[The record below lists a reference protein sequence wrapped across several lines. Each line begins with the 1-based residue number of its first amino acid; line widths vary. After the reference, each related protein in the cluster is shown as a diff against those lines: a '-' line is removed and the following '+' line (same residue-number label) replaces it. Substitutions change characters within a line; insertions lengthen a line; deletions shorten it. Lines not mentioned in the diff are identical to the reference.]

1 MTRSFW
7 KTFLRTMVGRAY
19 PRLIGVWREKSWIIF
34 DVLFPLL
41 QVSAYVYIYRAVGAP
56 PEFAGFAVLGG
67 AMIAYWMNVLWSMAS
82 QLYWEKETGNLQLYL
97 IAPTS
102 RMAILLGMALG
113 GLTATTVRA
122 AGVLLV
128 GTLLFHVPLQ
138 VTDGA
143 LFFGVFVLTMVALY
157 GLGMLLSSV
166 FLLWGREAWPASLTF
181 SRNRFFFSPAFTFP
195 CGLWDFGWLP
205 PLPSSPSPWASMP
218 CASSSTR
225 ALWKSSVSFRWR
237 RSLLS
242 SLGFPSSFFSWPG
255 WDCAS
260 LRTSPER
267 REGLRSGDNEEASR
281 SLARVQGG
289 NMAWLADRVQ
299 LD

>member
-1 MTRSFW
+1 MMRSFG
-7 KTFLRTMVGRAY
+7 KTFLRTLVGRAY
-19 PRLIGVWREKSWIIF
+19 PRLIGLWREKSWIIF
-34 DVLFPLL
+34 DVFFPLL

-166 FLLWGREAWPASLTF
+166 FLLWGREAWHLSNLFQEPVFLFSGFYFPVRALGFWVAAFASLIPITLALDAMRQLLYPQLMEKF
-181 SRNRFFFSPAFTFP
+181 RFLPVEAELVILAGLSILFLFLARLGLRFFE
-195 CGLWDFGWLP
+195 D
-205 PLPSSPSPWASMP
+205 
-218 CASSSTR
+218 
-225 ALWKSSVSFRWR
+225 
-237 RSLLS
+237 
-242 SLGFPSSFFSWPG
+242 
-255 WDCAS
+255 
-260 LRTSPER
+260 
-267 REGLRSGDNEEASR
+267 
-281 SLARVQGG
+281 LARKEGRLTLRGQ
-289 NMAWLADRVQ
+289 
-299 LD
+299 

>member
-7 KTFLRTMVGRAY
+7 KTFLRTLVGRAY

-166 FLLWGREAWPASLTF
+166 FLLWGREAWHLSNLFQEPVFLFSGFYFPVRALGFWLAAAASLIPITLGLDAMRQLLYPRLMEKF
-181 SRNRFFFSPAFTFP
+181 RFLPVEAELVILAGLSILFLFLARLGLRFFE
-195 CGLWDFGWLP
+195 D
-205 PLPSSPSPWASMP
+205 
-218 CASSSTR
+218 
-225 ALWKSSVSFRWR
+225 
-237 RSLLS
+237 
-242 SLGFPSSFFSWPG
+242 
-255 WDCAS
+255 
-260 LRTSPER
+260 
-267 REGLRSGDNEEASR
+267 
-281 SLARVQGG
+281 LARKEGRLTLRGQ
-289 NMAWLADRVQ
+289 
-299 LD
+299 

>member
-1 MTRSFW
+1 MTCSFG
-7 KTFLRTMVGRAY
+7 KTFLRTLVGRAY
-19 PRLIGVWREKSWIIF
+19 PRLIGLWREKSWIIF
-34 DVLFPLL
+34 DVFFPLL

-166 FLLWGREAWPASLTF
+166 FLLWGREAWHLSNLFQEPVFLFSGFYFPVRALGFWVAAFASLIPITLGLDAMRQLLYPRLMEKF
-181 SRNRFFFSPAFTFP
+181 RFLPVEAELAILAGLSILFLFLARLGLRFFE
-195 CGLWDFGWLP
+195 D
-205 PLPSSPSPWASMP
+205 
-218 CASSSTR
+218 
-225 ALWKSSVSFRWR
+225 
-237 RSLLS
+237 
-242 SLGFPSSFFSWPG
+242 
-255 WDCAS
+255 
-260 LRTSPER
+260 
-267 REGLRSGDNEEASR
+267 
-281 SLARVQGG
+281 LARKEGRLTLRGQ
-289 NMAWLADRVQ
+289 
-299 LD
+299 

>member
-1 MTRSFW
+1 MMRSFG
-7 KTFLRTMVGRAY
+7 KTFLRTLVGRAY

-34 DVLFPLL
+34 DVFFPLL

-166 FLLWGREAWPASLTF
+166 FLLWGREAWHLSNLFQEPVFLFSGFYFPVRALGFWVAAFASLIPITLGLDAMRQLLYPRLLEKF
-181 SRNRFFFSPAFTFP
+181 RFLPVEAELVILAGLSILFLFLARLGLRFFE
-195 CGLWDFGWLP
+195 D
-205 PLPSSPSPWASMP
+205 
-218 CASSSTR
+218 
-225 ALWKSSVSFRWR
+225 
-237 RSLLS
+237 
-242 SLGFPSSFFSWPG
+242 
-255 WDCAS
+255 
-260 LRTSPER
+260 
-267 REGLRSGDNEEASR
+267 
-281 SLARVQGG
+281 LARKEGRLTLRGQ
-289 NMAWLADRVQ
+289 
-299 LD
+299 

>member
-1 MTRSFW
+1 MTWSFG
-7 KTFLRTMVGRAY
+7 KTFLRTLVGRAY
-19 PRLIGVWREKSWIIF
+19 PRLIGLWREKSWIIF
-34 DVLFPLL
+34 DVFFPLL

-166 FLLWGREAWPASLTF
+166 FLLWGREAWHLSNLFQEPVFLFSGFYFPVRALGFWVAAFASLIPITLGLDAMRQLLYPRLMEKF
-181 SRNRFFFSPAFTFP
+181 RFLPVEAELVILGGLSILFLFLARLGLRFFE
-195 CGLWDFGWLP
+195 D
-205 PLPSSPSPWASMP
+205 
-218 CASSSTR
+218 
-225 ALWKSSVSFRWR
+225 
-237 RSLLS
+237 
-242 SLGFPSSFFSWPG
+242 
-255 WDCAS
+255 
-260 LRTSPER
+260 
-267 REGLRSGDNEEASR
+267 
-281 SLARVQGG
+281 LARKEGRLTLRGQ
-289 NMAWLADRVQ
+289 
-299 LD
+299 

>member
-41 QVSAYVYIYRAVGAP
+41 QVSAYVYIYRAIGAP

-143 LFFGVFVLTMVALY
+143 LFFGVFALTMVALY

-166 FLLWGREAWPASLTF
+166 FLLWGREAWHLSNLFQEPVFLFSGFYFPVRALGFWVAALGFCRLLPSLIPITLGLDAMRQLLYPRLMEKF
-181 SRNRFFFSPAFTFP
+181 RFLPVEAELAILAGLSILFLFLARLGLRFFE
-195 CGLWDFGWLP
+195 D
-205 PLPSSPSPWASMP
+205 
-218 CASSSTR
+218 
-225 ALWKSSVSFRWR
+225 
-237 RSLLS
+237 
-242 SLGFPSSFFSWPG
+242 
-255 WDCAS
+255 
-260 LRTSPER
+260 
-267 REGLRSGDNEEASR
+267 
-281 SLARVQGG
+281 LARKEGRLTLRGQ
-289 NMAWLADRVQ
+289 
-299 LD
+299 

>member
-1 MTRSFW
+1 MTWSFG
-7 KTFLRTMVGRAY
+7 KTFLRTLVGRAY
-19 PRLIGVWREKSWIIF
+19 PRLIGLWREKSWIIF
-34 DVLFPLL
+34 DVFFPLL

-166 FLLWGREAWPASLTF
+166 FLLWGREAWHLSNLFQEPVFLFSGFYFPVRALGFWVAAFASLIPITLGLDAMRQLLYPRLMEKF
-181 SRNRFFFSPAFTFP
+181 RFLPVEAELAILAGLSILFLFLARLGLRFFE
-195 CGLWDFGWLP
+195 D
-205 PLPSSPSPWASMP
+205 
-218 CASSSTR
+218 
-225 ALWKSSVSFRWR
+225 
-237 RSLLS
+237 
-242 SLGFPSSFFSWPG
+242 
-255 WDCAS
+255 
-260 LRTSPER
+260 
-267 REGLRSGDNEEASR
+267 
-281 SLARVQGG
+281 LARKEGRLTLRGQ
-289 NMAWLADRVQ
+289 
-299 LD
+299 

>member
-1 MTRSFW
+1 MTQSFG
-7 KTFLRTMVGRAY
+7 KTFLRTLVGRAY
-19 PRLIGVWREKSWIIF
+19 PRFIGLWREKSWIIF

-166 FLLWGREAWPASLTF
+166 FLLWGREAWHLSNLFQEPVFLFSGFYFPVRALGFWVAAFASLIPITLGLDAIRQLLYPRLMEKF
-181 SRNRFFFSPAFTFP
+181 RFLPVETELVILAGLSILFLFLARLGLRFFE
-195 CGLWDFGWLP
+195 D
-205 PLPSSPSPWASMP
+205 
-218 CASSSTR
+218 
-225 ALWKSSVSFRWR
+225 
-237 RSLLS
+237 
-242 SLGFPSSFFSWPG
+242 
-255 WDCAS
+255 
-260 LRTSPER
+260 
-267 REGLRSGDNEEASR
+267 
-281 SLARVQGG
+281 LARKEGRLTLRGQ
-289 NMAWLADRVQ
+289 
-299 LD
+299 

>member
-7 KTFLRTMVGRAY
+7 KTFLRTIVGRAY

-166 FLLWGREAWPASLTF
+166 FLLWGREAWHLSNLFQEPVFLFSGFYFPVRALGFWVAAFASLIPITLGLDAMRQLLYPRLMEKF
-181 SRNRFFFSPAFTFP
+181 RFLPVEAELALLAGLSILFLFLARLGLRFFE
-195 CGLWDFGWLP
+195 D
-205 PLPSSPSPWASMP
+205 
-218 CASSSTR
+218 
-225 ALWKSSVSFRWR
+225 
-237 RSLLS
+237 
-242 SLGFPSSFFSWPG
+242 
-255 WDCAS
+255 
-260 LRTSPER
+260 
-267 REGLRSGDNEEASR
+267 
-281 SLARVQGG
+281 LARKEGRLTLRGQ
-289 NMAWLADRVQ
+289 
-299 LD
+299 

>member
-1 MTRSFW
+1 MTWSFW
-7 KTFLRTMVGRAY
+7 KTFLRTVAGRAY
-19 PRLIGVWREKSWIIF
+19 PRLIGVWREKSWLIF

-41 QVSAYVYIYRAVGAP
+41 QVSAYVYIYRAIGAP

-122 AGVLLV
+122 VGVLLV
-128 GTLLFHVPLQ
+128 GTLLFRVPLE
-138 VTDGA
+138 VSDGA

-166 FLLWGREAWPASLTF
+166 FLLWGREAWHLSNLFQEPVFLFSGFYFPVRALGFWVAAAASVIPTTLGLDALRQLLYPRLMEQF
-181 SRNRFFFSPAFTFP
+181 RFLSVKAELAILAGLSILFLFLARLGLRFFE
-195 CGLWDFGWLP
+195 D
-205 PLPSSPSPWASMP
+205 
-218 CASSSTR
+218 
-225 ALWKSSVSFRWR
+225 
-237 RSLLS
+237 
-242 SLGFPSSFFSWPG
+242 
-255 WDCAS
+255 
-260 LRTSPER
+260 
-267 REGLRSGDNEEASR
+267 
-281 SLARVQGG
+281 LARKEGRLTLRGQ
-289 NMAWLADRVQ
+289 
-299 LD
+299 

>member
-1 MTRSFW
+1 MTCSFG
-7 KTFLRTMVGRAY
+7 KTFLRTLVGRAY
-19 PRLIGVWREKSWIIF
+19 PRLIGVWREKSWLIF
-34 DVLFPLL
+34 DVFFPLL

-166 FLLWGREAWPASLTF
+166 FLLWGREAWHLSNLFQEPVFLFSGFYFPVRALGFWVAAFASLIPITLGLDAMRQLLYPQLMEKF
-181 SRNRFFFSPAFTFP
+181 RFLPVEAELVILAGLSILFLFLARLGLRFF
-195 CGLWDFGWLP
+195 
-205 PLPSSPSPWASMP
+205 
-218 CASSSTR
+218 
-225 ALWKSSVSFRWR
+225 
-237 RSLLS
+237 
-242 SLGFPSSFFSWPG
+242 
-255 WDCAS
+255 
-260 LRTSPER
+260 E
-267 REGLRSGDNEEASR
+267 N
-281 SLARVQGG
+281 LARKEGRLTLRGQ
-289 NMAWLADRVQ
+289 
-299 LD
+299 

>member
-7 KTFLRTMVGRAY
+7 KTFLRTIVGRAY

-166 FLLWGREAWPASLTF
+166 FLLWGREAWHLSNLFQEPVFLFSGFYFPVRALGFWLAGAASLIPITLGLDAMRQLLYPRLMEKF
-181 SRNRFFFSPAFTFP
+181 RFLPVEVELAILAGLSILFLFLAQLGLRFFE
-195 CGLWDFGWLP
+195 D
-205 PLPSSPSPWASMP
+205 
-218 CASSSTR
+218 
-225 ALWKSSVSFRWR
+225 
-237 RSLLS
+237 
-242 SLGFPSSFFSWPG
+242 
-255 WDCAS
+255 
-260 LRTSPER
+260 
-267 REGLRSGDNEEASR
+267 
-281 SLARVQGG
+281 LARKEGRLTLRGQ
-289 NMAWLADRVQ
+289 
-299 LD
+299 

>member
-7 KTFLRTMVGRAY
+7 KTFLRTIVGRAY

-128 GTLLFHVPLQ
+128 GTLLFHVPLE

-166 FLLWGREAWPASLTF
+166 FLLWGREAWHLSNLFQEPVFLFSGFYFPVRALGFWVAAFASLIPITLGLDAMRQLLYPRLMEKF
-181 SRNRFFFSPAFTFP
+181 RFLPVEAELVILAGLSILFLFLARLGLRFF
-195 CGLWDFGWLP
+195 
-205 PLPSSPSPWASMP
+205 
-218 CASSSTR
+218 
-225 ALWKSSVSFRWR
+225 
-237 RSLLS
+237 
-242 SLGFPSSFFSWPG
+242 
-255 WDCAS
+255 
-260 LRTSPER
+260 E
-267 REGLRSGDNEEASR
+267 N
-281 SLARVQGG
+281 LARKEGRLTLRGQ
-289 NMAWLADRVQ
+289 
-299 LD
+299 

>member
-1 MTRSFW
+1 MMRSFG
-7 KTFLRTMVGRAY
+7 KTFLRTLVGRAY
-19 PRLIGVWREKSWIIF
+19 PRLIGLWREKSWIIF

-166 FLLWGREAWPASLTF
+166 FLLWGREAWHLSNLFQEPVFLFSGFYFPVRALGFWVAAFASLIPITLGLDAMRQLLYPRLMEKF
-181 SRNRFFFSPAFTFP
+181 RFLPVEAELAILAGLSILFLFLARLGLRFFE
-195 CGLWDFGWLP
+195 D
-205 PLPSSPSPWASMP
+205 
-218 CASSSTR
+218 
-225 ALWKSSVSFRWR
+225 
-237 RSLLS
+237 
-242 SLGFPSSFFSWPG
+242 
-255 WDCAS
+255 
-260 LRTSPER
+260 
-267 REGLRSGDNEEASR
+267 
-281 SLARVQGG
+281 LARKEGRLTLRGQ
-289 NMAWLADRVQ
+289 
-299 LD
+299 

>member
-166 FLLWGREAWPASLTF
+166 FLLWGREAWHLSNLFQEPVFLFSGFYFPVRALGFWLAAAASLIPITLGLDAMRQLLYPRLMEKF
-181 SRNRFFFSPAFTFP
+181 RFLPVEAELVILAGLSILFLFLARLGLRFF
-195 CGLWDFGWLP
+195 
-205 PLPSSPSPWASMP
+205 
-218 CASSSTR
+218 
-225 ALWKSSVSFRWR
+225 
-237 RSLLS
+237 
-242 SLGFPSSFFSWPG
+242 
-255 WDCAS
+255 
-260 LRTSPER
+260 E
-267 REGLRSGDNEEASR
+267 N
-281 SLARVQGG
+281 LARKEGRLTLRGQ
-289 NMAWLADRVQ
+289 
-299 LD
+299 

>member
-7 KTFLRTMVGRAY
+7 KTFLRTIVGRAY

-143 LFFGVFVLTMVALY
+143 LFFGIFVLTMVALY

-166 FLLWGREAWPASLTF
+166 FLLWGREAWHLSNLFQEPVFLFSGFYFPVRALGFWLAAAASLIPITLGLDAMRQLLYPRLMEKF
-181 SRNRFFFSPAFTFP
+181 RFLPVEAELAILAGLSILFLFLAQLGLRFFE
-195 CGLWDFGWLP
+195 D
-205 PLPSSPSPWASMP
+205 
-218 CASSSTR
+218 
-225 ALWKSSVSFRWR
+225 
-237 RSLLS
+237 
-242 SLGFPSSFFSWPG
+242 
-255 WDCAS
+255 
-260 LRTSPER
+260 
-267 REGLRSGDNEEASR
+267 
-281 SLARVQGG
+281 LARKEGRLTLRGQ
-289 NMAWLADRVQ
+289 
-299 LD
+299 